1 MNWFKR
7 TLLIGVL
14 AAVGLF
20 ACTPEVSG
28 IGTRSSGSLALS
40 NDDALLYAADT
51 DNGILAVVD
60 TKSQAK
66 VAEVKVGSAPV
77 RVLVGKD
84 DTIYVANR
92 GDRSVSVISRG
103 TWTVAKRLEVGVEP
117 SGLALTADAKTLL
130 VTSATS
136 KTRND
141 VGTLSGF
148 DTATLEQKFEI
159 EVGEEPRAVTA
170 LNGDRALVSLFKKGD
185 VAEVDLKSQKV
196 SKSGTD
202 LAKLLNA
209 SRSNPSTSSSG
220 GSTFAPHGMTDLIVT
235 PDGNRVFAPVVFA
248 RETPILA
255 RPSPVGYYAAGGPC
269 NIGSVATAGI
279 VTVETQG
286 SPTPKVDDLT
296 GCSTSGVTQGNQDF
310 PVTTLAT
317 RSSSGTNSI
326 QGATVGVVDATGSWI
341 YVVNRE
347 SSNVAVLPAYRREG
361 NDLSFDSTGS
371 SIRNTVKVGAGADG
385 IALAS
390 DGLKAYVYSQFD
402 HRIEV
407 LESNGAGNSARLVNK
422 GVVSVVAKDTLAP
435 ELAEGRRLFYDA
447 TDARMSSSSTQV
459 ACASCHYDGKDD
471 AHVWQFPD
479 GARQTPV
486 LAGRKVLST
495 GPWHWSGEF
504 ATLEKFNVH
513 TITERMGGSGL
524 SPAAADRLNAF
535 VDALP
540 AADNAL
546 RTAMNNDV
554 LTKGRAAFAKANC
567 DSCHSGTNFTDNRN
581 VQVGTL
587 RQGRGTVNPDNGPV
601 VDKGFNVPSL
611 LGVGRSAPY
620 LHDGSQATLEE
631 RIFAN
636 TGDVHGKTS
645 ALSDNEKREL
655 VVYLKSL

>member
-7 TLLIGVL
+7 TLLMKVFV
-14 AAVGLF
+14 AVGLCG
-20 ACTPEVSG
+20 CTPEGSAV
-28 IGTRSSGSLALS
+28 GTKSSGSLALS

-60 TKSQAK
+60 IKSQAK
-66 VAEVKVGSAPV
+66 VAEVKVGNAPV

-103 TWTVAKRLEVGVEP
+103 NWTVAKRLEVGVEP

-136 KTRND
+136 KTRSD
-141 VGTLSGF
+141 VGTLTGF
-148 DTATLEQKFEI
+148 ETATLEKKFEI
-159 EVGEEPRAVTA
+159 EVGEEPRAVAA
-170 LNGDRALVSLFKKGD
+170 LDGDRALVSLFKKGD

-196 SKSGTD
+196 SKNGTD
-202 LAKLLNA
+202 LTKLLNA

-220 GSTFAPHGMTDLIVT
+220 GSTFAPHGMTDLIAT
-235 PDGNRVFAPVVFA
+235 PDGSRVFAPVVFA

-255 RPSPVGYYAAGGPC
+255 RPSAAGYYAAGGPC

-279 VTVETQG
+279 VTLETQG

-317 RSSSGTNSI
+317 RSSTGTNSI

-385 IALAS
+385 IALTS

-447 TDARMSSSSTQV
+447 ADTRMSSSSTQV

-524 SPAAADRLNAF
+524 SASAADRLNAF

-540 AADNAL
+540 AADNAV
-546 RTAMNNDV
+546 RTATNNDA
-554 LTKGRAAFAKANC
+554 LDRGRAAFAKAKC

-601 VDKGFNVPSL
+601 EDKGFNVPSL

-636 TGDVHGKTS
+636 EGDVHGKTS
-645 ALSDNEKREL
+645 ALSDIEKKEL
-655 VVYLKSL
+655 AVYLKSL